1 MVFGRPVTLR
11 RMLVAMATG
20 TLALAGRPSVSH
32 AQACVAGI
40 SNSCLAVTYSPVSA
54 IPSASDFANGVAVL
68 GSFTISV
75 LKCGRTP
82 CRVTLGAQ
90 GQPPGG
96 LRLRIGGAAP
106 TSIADCPL
114 DVSGVSSPNA
124 SQAPVL
130 MQTNSA
136 TTFVVWVCR
145 PLSWNPATT
154 PIGTTSTEMRFLL
167 RQGR

>member
-1 MVFGRPVTLR
+1 MSGGRSVTFR
-11 RMLVAMATG
+11 RMCVAVAAS
-20 TLALAGRPSVSH
+20 TLALVGRPSVAR
-32 AQACVAGI
+32 AQACVSGI
-40 SNSCLAVTYSPVSA
+40 TNSCLTVTYSPISA
-54 IPSASDFANGVAVL
+54 TASASDFANGVAVL
-68 GSFTISV
+68 GSFTVSV

-82 CRVTLGAQ
+82 CLVTLGAQ
-90 GQPPGG
+90 GQPTGG
-96 LRLRIGGAAP
+96 LRLRIGGTTPA
-106 TSIADCPL
+106 SIADCPVDL
-114 DVSGVSSPNA
+114 SGVSSPNA